1 MTQHVALR
9 PAIAAILDERR
20 AAPALV
26 FDLARIAETMARTA
40 AAGRRHGVRVLF
52 ATKSFPAAP
61 VLRLAR
67 DHLDG
72 FDAANP
78 GELALLGALARDR
91 IVSITDPAVG
101 ALDGAALAA
110 CDPWISCEDADR
122 AAAAPA
128 ASRIAIRIAASHLV
142 PGDDAVGGVALG
154 DGSRTSRFGVR
165 PGELGAR
172 EALGA
177 ILRAGGNRVRGLHIH
192 HGGVAM
198 AAPARLLATAAAAL
212 RLADEH
218 RLPLSWLNLGGGLH
232 LLGDRLDET
241 FAALRALVPPSIEL
255 AVEPGRLFA
264 SGAGFAVGR
273 VRAARELAEVSLRVV
288 DLSRACH
295 LKWQQPS
302 VIARPAKTGE
312 ARRVLFTGPT
322 CYEDDLI
329 GEWKLAP
336 SNYPVGAA
344 LALTNV
350 NGYAVGWNTGFG
362 GVAPAEVVW
371 VE

>member
-1 MTQHVALR
+1 MTQPVALR
-9 PAIAAILDERR
+9 PAVAAILDAPRT
-20 AAPALV
+20 APALV

-52 ATKSFPAAP
+52 ATKSFAAAP
-61 VLRLAR
+61 ILRLAR

-78 GELALLGALARDR
+78 GELAAIGGLIRDR

-110 CDPWISCEDADR
+110 ADPWISCEDAAR
-122 AAAAPA
+122 AAAVPA
-128 ASRIAIRIAASHLV
+128 TARIAIRIAASHLAA
-142 PGDDAVGGVALG
+142 GDDAIGGVALG

-165 PGELGAR
+165 PGELGSR
-172 EALGA
+172 EAIGA
-177 ILRAGGNRVRGLHIH
+177 ILRAGGSRVRGLHVH
-192 HGGVAM
+192 HGGIAP
-198 AAPARLLATAAAAL
+198 AAPARLVATVLAAL
-212 RLADEH
+212 QLADEH
-218 RLPLSWLNLGGGLH
+218 RVALTWLNLGGGLH
-232 LLGDRLDET
+232 LLADRLDET
-241 FAALRALVPPSIEL
+241 FAALRAVVPPAIEL

-264 SGAGFAVGR
+264 HRAGFAVGR
-273 VRAARELAEVSLRVV
+273 VCAARELAEVSLRVV

-295 LKWQQPS
+295 LRWQQPA
-302 VIARPAKTGE
+302 VIARPARTGE

-322 CYEDDLI
+322 CYEDDLV

-336 SNYPVGAA
+336 TAYPVGAPLA
-344 LALTNV
+344 LAGI

-362 GVAPAEVVW
+362 GVSPAKVVW